1 MFSLAS
7 TVENRNCSVR
17 ENYETRI
24 LKNTQII
31 LNARERNTKHTAKG
45 TLIDLNRGLKVLNST
60 SGPLSARLFTKLVT
74 QMRPEQYHQRPSSFL
89 SAPTFV

>member
-7 TVENRNCSVR
+7 TVKNRNCGVR

-24 LKNTQII
+24 LKNMQII
-31 LNARERNTKHTAKG
+31 LNARERNTKHTPKG

-60 SGPLSARLFTKLVT
+60 SGPLSARLFTKRVT
-74 QMRPEQYHQRPSSFL
+74 YI
-89 SAPTFV
+89 